1 MLRLLTGLCAGI
13 AVSVPG
19 VSAAVI
25 LFLFAVYEEIVAG
38 LGKDF
43 YRSFFSG
50 KYKEIFQDQRF
61 RSFLLLATGL
71 CFSLF
76 LFSPFLFRLLGTP
89 VSRMHV
95 YAFFLGCTLACARLI
110 QKKIFS
116 WKAHQFLFLALG
128 LCCSLLA
135 FPGVLSPGIHF
146 SSLRAFLCGAAVV
159 GGFLVPGLSPDPFYP
174 VLGAEK
180 LFSSQQFS
188 PYIFL
193 CLGTVA
199 GWFLLSRGFSYALK
213 NHREKT
219 LSFFLGNLLG
229 SVPLIWPFAPFIHH
243 HFAPAKE
250 DVSFFSN
257 HQMVESFA
265 LILAG
270 YLLSLWLHQ
279 WRRREKKPLKSY

>member
-1 MLRLLTGLCAGI
+1 MLRFLTGLCAGI
-13 AVSVPG
+13 AISVPG
-19 VSAAVI
+19 VSAAAI
-25 LFLFAVYEEIVAG
+25 LFLFAAYEEVIAG

-50 KYKEIFQDQRF
+50 KYKEVIQDRGL
-61 RSFLLLATGL
+61 RSFLLLSGGVSL
-71 CFSLF
+71 SLF
-76 LFSPFLFRLLGTP
+76 LFSPFLYRLLETS
-89 VSRMHV
+89 VSRIHV
-95 YAFFLGCTLACARLI
+95 YAFFLGCTIACARLI

-116 WKAHQFLFLALG
+116 WKAHQFFFLALG
-128 LCCSLLA
+128 LFCSFLA
-135 FPGVLSPGIHF
+135 FPGVLSPSTHF
-146 SSLRAFLCGAAVV
+146 SSLRAFLCGTAVV
-159 GGFLVPGLSPDPFYP
+159 GGFLVPGFSPDPFFS
-174 VLGAEK
+174 VLGAGK
-180 LFSSQQFS
+180 LFSSESFF

-193 CLGTVA
+193 CLGTVL

-229 SVPLIWPFAPFIHH
+229 SVPLIWPFAPFIHRY
-243 HFAPAKE
+243 FTLTQDSVP
-250 DVSFFSN
+250 FLSN

-279 WRRREKKPLKSY
+279 WRKREKKPLRGY